1 MLTISIQ
8 LTNRTY
14 GACPWD
20 RAHIEGAIE
29 TIPSPTRVL
38 RAIVSGAFAAGFGD
52 TPAMKSVLKQLATV
66 APAYYIP
73 KGEYVA
79 LQTFRKDET
88 GEAGLLYK
96 SGKMNVEPYYSYDQD
111 DDTFLL
117 RWSVEL
123 SEAELVLLQLA
134 LQQIHYLGR
143 SEHRAVWTIY
153 SSPLDDG
160 VFNCRPNEDGDERV
174 QMVAPDAINSLY
186 ISPGVRNA
194 ELKSGV
200 PGFYTVSYKID
211 RPQQYQSVEGVLDV
225 DSVILGIDL
234 SYPLPAKD
242 AMYWC
247 DKLHKALVQ
256 KSPETEKFRNGRLT
270 IAPLYEDIHFQK
282 ISLHCLD
289 PEGFTDDDLRIID
302 SVHHLYSS
310 SGDVNLFIEEVF
322 QSSEKPATSWV
333 SASPFFLALK
343 PSLKYGRGGR
353 IRNTGF
359 RLLAGTSFVKNGAAH
374 QALKY
379 FLRRCAVDEE
389 VTYREIDGLLGAFRD
404 DSLLAV
410 CKVEEWPS
418 YWQWETRR
426 FSRGE
431 AKEVAPASPI
441 GYQVCIRS
449 ELPVRGSVTIGYGK
463 NFGLGVLCASG

>member
-1 MLTISIQ
+1 MLTIAVQ

-52 TPAMKSVLKQLATV
+52 TPAMKSVLQQLATV
-66 APAYYIP
+66 PPIYYIP

-88 GEAGLLYK
+88 GEAGILYK

-117 RWSVEL
+117 CWSVEL
-123 SEAELVLLQLA
+123 AEAELVLLQLA
-134 LQQIHYLGR
+134 LQQVYYLGR
-143 SEHRAVWTIY
+143 SEHRAVWAIY
-153 SSPLDDG
+153 SSPVDDG
-160 VFNCRPNEDGDERV
+160 VFNCYPNEDGDERV
-174 QMVAPDAINSLY
+174 QMVAPDSIDSLY

-211 RPQQYQSVEGVLDV
+211 RPQQYQSIEGILEV

-247 DKLHKALVQ
+247 NKLHKALVQ

-270 IAPLYEDIHFQK
+270 ISPLYEDIYFQQ
-282 ISLHCLD
+282 ISLYCPD
-289 PEGFTDDDLRIID
+289 GFTDDDLAVID
-302 SVHHLYSS
+302 SVYRLRSN
-310 SGDVNLFIEEVF
+310 SGDIDLFIEQTFKAPE
-322 QSSEKPATSWV
+322 QSATVWV
-333 SASPFFLALK
+333 SKSPFFLALT

-359 RLLAGTSFVKNGAAH
+359 RLLSGTSFVKNGCEH

-379 FLRRCAVDEE
+379 FLRRCNISEG
-389 VTYREIDGLLGAFRD
+389 VTYQEVDGLLSAFRD
-404 DSLLAV
+404 DSLLAT
-410 CKVEEWPS
+410 CKQVEQWPR
-418 YWQWETRR
+418 YWQWGTRR
-426 FSRGE
+426 FSGGE
-431 AKEVAPASPI
+431 VKEVTPASPI
-441 GYQVCIRS
+441 GYRVCIRS
-449 ELPVRGSVTIGYGK
+449 ELPVKGSVTIGYGK
-463 NFGLGVLCASG
+463 NFGLGVLCATG

>member
-1 MLTISIQ
+1 MLTIAIQ

-29 TIPSPTRVL
+29 TIPSPTRIL
-38 RAIVSGAFAAGFGD
+38 RAIVSGAFAAGFGE
-52 TPAMKSVLKQLATV
+52 TPAMKSVLRQLAA
-66 APAYYIP
+66 APVYYIP

-96 SGKMNVEPYYSYDQD
+96 SGKMNVEPYYSYDSD

-117 RWSVEL
+117 RWSVEP

-134 LQQIHYLGR
+134 LQQVHYLGR

-153 SSPLDDG
+153 SAPVDDE
-160 VFNCRPNEDGDERV
+160 VFNCRPDEDGDERV
-174 QMVAPDAINSLY
+174 QMVTPESIDSLY

-194 ELKSGV
+194 ELRSGV

-211 RPQQYQSVEGVLDV
+211 RTQPDQAVEGFLKV
-225 DSVILGIDL
+225 DTVILGIDL

-242 AMYWC
+242 AIYWC

-256 KSPETEKFRNGRLT
+256 RSPETEKFRNGSLT
-270 IAPLYEDIHFQK
+270 IAPLYEDLHFQQ

-289 PEGFTDDDLRIID
+289 SAGFTDDDLSIID
-302 SVHHLYSS
+302 SVYRLYSS
-310 SGDVNLFIEEVF
+310 SGDVDLCIEEVF
-322 QSSEKPATSWV
+322 QSSEKVAASWV
-333 SASPFFLALK
+333 SASPFFLALQ

-353 IRNTGF
+353 IRDTGF

-379 FLRRCAVDEE
+379 FLRRCAVAEE
-389 VTYREIDGLLGAFRD
+389 VTYREVDGLLGAFKD

-410 CKVEEWPS
+410 CEVEEWPS

-426 FSRGE
+426 FSGGE
-431 AKEVAPASPI
+431 VKEVAPASPI
-441 GYQVCIRS
+441 GYQVRIRS
-449 ELPVRGSVTIGYGK
+449 GLPVRGSVTIGYGK

>member
-1 MLTISIQ
+1 MLTIAIQ

-29 TIPSPTRVL
+29 TIPSSTRIL
-38 RAIVSGAFAAGFGD
+38 RAIVSGAFAADFGN
-52 TPAMKSVLKQLATV
+52 TPAIKSVLQQLAAV
-66 APAYYIP
+66 SPIYHIP

-88 GEAGLLYK
+88 GEAGILYK
-96 SGKMNVEPYYSYDQD
+96 SGKMNVEPYYSYNQD
-111 DDTFLL
+111 DDTFLV
-117 RWSVEL
+117 RWSIEL
-123 SEAELVLLQLA
+123 SEAELVLLRLA
-134 LQQIHYLGR
+134 LRQIHYLGR
-143 SEHRAVWTIY
+143 SEHRAVWSIY
-153 SSPLDDG
+153 DSPVDDL

-174 QMVAPDAINSLY
+174 QMVAPDSIDSLY

-194 ELKSGV
+194 EFKSGI
-200 PGFYTVSYKID
+200 PGFYSVSYKID
-211 RPQQYQSVEGVLDV
+211 RPQQYPTVEGILGV
-225 DSVILGIDL
+225 DSVVLGVDL

-247 DKLHKALVQ
+247 HKLHKALVK
-256 KSPETEKFRNGRLT
+256 KSPQTAKFRNGSLT
-270 IAPLYEDIHFQK
+270 ISPLYEDIHFQR
-282 ISLHCLD
+282 ISLYCLD

-302 SVHHLYSS
+302 SVRCLYSN
-310 SGDVNLFIEEVF
+310 SGNVDLFIEEVF
-322 QSSEKPATSWV
+322 QAPEKVVTNWV
-333 SASPFFLALK
+333 SASPFFMALT

-359 RLLAGTSFVKNGAAH
+359 RLLTGTSFVKNGATH

-379 FLRRCAVDEE
+379 FLRRCAVDEG
-389 VTYREIDGLLGAFRD
+389 VTYREIDGLLGAFKG

-410 CKVEEWPS
+410 CQVKEWPS

-426 FSRGE
+426 FSSGE
-431 AKEVAPASPI
+431 VKETAPTSPI

-449 ELPVRGSVTIGYGK
+449 ELPVKGSVTIGYGK